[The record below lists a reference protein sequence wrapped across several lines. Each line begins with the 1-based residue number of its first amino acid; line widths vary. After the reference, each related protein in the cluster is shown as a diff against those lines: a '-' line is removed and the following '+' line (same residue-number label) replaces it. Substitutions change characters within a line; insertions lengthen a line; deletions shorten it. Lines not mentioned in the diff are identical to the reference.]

1 MGTMVFIHVIAC
13 LFTVSC
19 YIRFIGSKDSFELKK
34 PTEVGPLKSS
44 TRKVCLKAEPGG
56 ETELDDDLPLLWALL
71 QLDDDPPSLL
81 HSIRAVRGQP
91 EDLRFQSNHDQF
103 SCG

>member
-56 ETELDDDLPLLWALL
+56 ETELDDDLPLCISRFLRNP
-71 QLDDDPPSLL
+71 LDPSFP
-81 HSIRAVRGQP
+81 VRYCPIPFEQT
-91 EDLRFQSNHDQF
+91 
-103 SCG
+103 